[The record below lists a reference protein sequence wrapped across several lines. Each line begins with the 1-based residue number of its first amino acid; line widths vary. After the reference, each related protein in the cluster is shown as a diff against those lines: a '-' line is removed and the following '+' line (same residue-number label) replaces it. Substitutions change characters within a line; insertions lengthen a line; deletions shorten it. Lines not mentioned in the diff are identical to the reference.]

1 MSVASVG
8 KFSIRLSF
16 FNGHKQLRHLT
27 CEETIPKWAYFSQI
41 DHKIWQKCFD
51 KNIPKLSFL
60 CIFVKKTLPPKWSL
74 VRQLIKTACHPMN
87 VFSIISITDNHA
99 KVPARIWPSSKMV
112 LVTTSLQPEQIHFK
126 FWADLKL
133 IYKNRDWL
141 KYNL

>member
-1 MSVASVG
+1 
-8 KFSIRLSF
+8 
-16 FNGHKQLRHLT
+16 
-27 CEETIPKWAYFSQI
+27 
-41 DHKIWQKCFD
+41 
-51 KNIPKLSFL
+51 
-60 CIFVKKTLPPKWSL
+60 
-74 VRQLIKTACHPMN
+74 MN

-141 KYNL
+141 KYIILLLQAYFQIPVLD